1 MQTAD
6 QKPDLSFPKSR
17 KLCGDKA
24 IGILFAKG
32 QAFTKHPFRVVYLP
46 LRADELRPGE
56 APLRMMI
63 SVGKKRF
70 KRAVKRNRVK
80 RQTREAWR
88 KSKHVVEDAIAAHPA
103 IQGLHVALIFCG
115 DGLPLSADV
124 DRAIDKAT
132 SKLALIINETAL

>member
-1 MQTAD
+1 MQTDD
-6 QKPDLSFPKSR
+6 QKPDLSFPKSQ

-24 IGILFAKG
+24 IGTLFAKG

-46 LRADELRPGE
+46 IQADEMRPGE
-56 APLRMMI
+56 APLRLMI

-80 RQTREAWR
+80 RQAREAWR
-88 KSKHVVEDAIAAHPA
+88 KSKHIVEDAIAVNIS

-115 DGLPLSADV
+115 DGLPLSTDV
-124 DRAIDKAT
+124 DRAIDKAAN
-132 SKLALIINETAL
+132 KLALLINESAQ

>member
-1 MQTAD
+1 MRQ
-6 QKPDLSFPKSR
+6 
-17 KLCGDKA
+17 
-24 IGILFAKG
+24 
-32 QAFTKHPFRVVYLP
+32 
-46 LRADELRPGE
+46 GE
-56 APLRMMI
+56 APLRLMI

-88 KSKHVVEDAIAAHPA
+88 KSKHVVEDAIAANTA

-132 SKLALIINETAL
+132 NKLALIINETAL